1 MSFPSPARDW
11 WEVPLSLD
19 EICDLK
25 NPAVF
30 LFRYEGED
38 IPFVKKGAVLVVD
51 KSLTPKAG
59 DLVLITT
66 GDEMTIQRFDAL
78 RTKLH
83 QNKEEQSEEEV
94 ATEGVVTRVLN
105 VFR

>member
-19 EICDLK
+19 VFCDIK

-38 IPFVKKGAVLVVD
+38 QPYVKKGAVLIVD

-59 DLVLITT
+59 DLLIATT
-66 GDEMTIQRFDAL
+66 HGEMAVTSYNAL
-78 RTKLH
+78 AA
-83 QNKEEQSEEEV
+83 SEES
-94 ATEGVVTRVLN
+94 TIEGVVTRVLN
-105 VFR
+105 VLR